1 MFKIAVRV
9 LPVAILVA
17 ATSFSAM
24 AQSVTSHIV
33 LPNFTTGGVAV
44 NAVTNKIYAV
54 SNSGSSDV
62 NDTVSVIDGK
72 SDSIVTEISVPSGA
86 YLPAVN
92 ILTNEIYV
100 ASCNS
105 LLNPAPCFV
114 TVINGKTNSVVTT
127 IPVTT
132 VLNGFLTGI
141 AVDPLTCTIY
151 VSDNTNGDIAVI
163 NASTN
168 TVTSTI
174 SLPGESPWG
183 IALSPLTNQ
192 LYVTLGG
199 SSIDIINLA
208 TKQITS
214 ASTGEDTS
222 GFNVAVDALSG
233 HVFVT
238 NTQPGN
244 STVAVLDHNG
254 KSLAQVPVGQA
265 AFGIDADPLAQL
277 VVTANA
283 NDNTSSVFSSKTNT
297 PKATIAGTDALFLAI
312 NPVSR
317 KFYAIGNGMVTV
329 ATE

>member
-1 MFKIAVRV
+1 MFKLAAKVFPIAF
-9 LPVAILVA
+9 LA
-17 ATSFSAM
+17 ATSFSAI
-24 AQSVTSHIV
+24 AQSVTAHIM

-72 SDSIVTEISVPSGA
+72 TDSLVTEISVPSGA

-114 TVINGKTNSVVTT
+114 TVINGKTNKVVTS

-151 VSDNTNGDIAVI
+151 VSDNTNGDIAI
-163 NASTN
+163 ISARTNAVTG
-168 TVTSTI
+168 TV
-174 SLPGESPWG
+174 SLPGENPWG
-183 IALSPLTNQ
+183 IALNPFTNQ
-192 LYVTLGG
+192 LYVTLG
-199 SSIDIINLA
+199 SNAIDIIDLK
-208 TKQITS
+208 THQIAQTS
-214 ASTGEDTS
+214 IGENAS
-222 GFNVAVDALSG
+222 GFNVALDPLTG

-238 NTQPGN
+238 NTQAGY
-244 STVAVLDHNG
+244 STVAVLDQAG
-254 KSLAQVPVGQA
+254 KVLAQVPVGEA
-265 AFGIDADPLAQL
+265 AFGIDADPFARL
-277 VVTANA
+277 VVTANT
-283 NDNTSSVFSSKTNT
+283 NDNTSSVFSSKTNVPT
-297 PKATIAGTDALFLAI
+297 ATIAGTDALFLSI
-312 NPVSR
+312 NPVSH
-317 KFYAIGNGMVTV
+317 KIYAIGNGMVSV